1 MKRTLAA
8 ILLALIL
15 TSFAACDTTPADTS
29 RDSSVSSDIAV
40 SDAESVASEE
50 PSEAVSEEPSLPAVI
65 YDETTAQPKVIGCT
79 RVENNIFVIIGT
91 CESGATVTAKVKNK
105 TYSSQSDHGYFSI
118 RVNNHATSV
127 NLELT
132 AQTEGKNASEVMKY
146 TARPK
151 AVGKDQWHIIA
162 GGNYQFHLE
171 YSLNDY
177 LRNNTYNDNQLKAL
191 TNRLKSRSEKLKSDL
206 PDSEIIYM
214 IVPSPATT
222 YPETMPANYV
232 PQKRASRLEQ
242 VTEAITNAGIK
253 VIDLRP
259 AFEEHK
265 NDEYKLYWKTDSHW
279 NDYGSFIAYTELFN
293 YISEKHPEC
302 APRTFDEFNWAEDYY
317 LGGDIATYLEYYGIN
332 GYASN
337 DTPMREYNVLRT
349 PKFEMPSQIS
359 SIRRYVS
366 DRRLTYDPSTVQ
378 NQRTVQTNRPELPS
392 ALVMRD
398 SYSSQLYDI
407 LAERFD
413 TTWYKSMWDY
423 SFSNNEMKQ
432 KKPDYIIY
440 ILVERN
446 IDSIFG

>member
-40 SDAESVASEE
+40 SEAESVASEE
-50 PSEAVSEEPSLPAVI
+50 PSEAVSEEPSVPAVI
-65 YDETTAQPKVIGCT
+65 YDETTAQPEVIGCT

-232 PQKRASRLEQ
+232 PQKRDHKRRDQSH
-242 VTEAITNAGIK
+242 
-253 VIDLRP
+253 RP
-259 AFEEHK
+259 A
-265 NDEYKLYWKTDSHW
+265 
-279 NDYGSFIAYTELFN
+279 
-293 YISEKHPEC
+293 
-302 APRTFDEFNWAEDYY
+302 PR
-317 LGGDIATYLEYYGIN
+317 L
-332 GYASN
+332 
-337 DTPMREYNVLRT
+337 
-349 PKFEMPSQIS
+349 
-359 SIRRYVS
+359 
-366 DRRLTYDPSTVQ
+366 
-378 NQRTVQTNRPELPS
+378 
-392 ALVMRD
+392 
-398 SYSSQLYDI
+398 
-407 LAERFD
+407 
-413 TTWYKSMWDY
+413 
-423 SFSNNEMKQ
+423 
-432 KKPDYIIY
+432 
-440 ILVERN
+440 
-446 IDSIFG
+446 